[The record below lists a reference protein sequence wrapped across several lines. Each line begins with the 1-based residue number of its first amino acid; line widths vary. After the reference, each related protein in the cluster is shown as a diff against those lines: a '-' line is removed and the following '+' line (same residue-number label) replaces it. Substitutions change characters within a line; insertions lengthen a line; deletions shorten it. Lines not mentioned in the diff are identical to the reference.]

1 MKKKILSIILIIVVF
16 QYFCTFVFAENSE
29 TNEIV
34 TNAINNSTTNELSLN
49 EQKEEIDNK
58 IAETSDQLE
67 YVQDELT
74 ASLLKVQETE
84 DKISQYEKE
93 IEELGQKMETL
104 QNSINDASAKLAVA
118 TQYYQEKSDLL
129 ARRLVAIYESGDTQ
143 YLDVLLKAKS
153 ITEFIS
159 RSYMIQEIAE
169 YDSKLIDQIE
179 QVKDE
184 MDITKQKLENEQN
197 EIRIIKS
204 RSEQTSIVLPESR
217 SAKVSPIQITVF
229 KPAW

>member
-1 MKKKILSIILIIVVF
+1 MNMKKKILSIILIIVVF

-49 EQKEEIDNK
+49 EQKEVIDNK

-204 RSEQTSIVLPESR
+204 RSEQTSIVLKSEAKR
-217 SAKVSPIQITVF
+217 S
-229 KPAW
+229 

>member
-1 MKKKILSIILIIVVF
+1 MKKKIFSIILIIVVL

-29 TNEIV
+29 TNNIV
-34 TNAINNSTTNELSLN
+34 TNAINNSTTTELNLN
-49 EQKEEIDNK
+49 EQKEETDNK
-58 IAETSDQLE
+58 IAEASDQLE

-204 RSEQTSIVLPESR
+204 RSEQTSIVLNNM
-217 SAKVSPIQITVF
+217 KTLKQI
-229 KPAW
+229 

>member
-1 MKKKILSIILIIVVF
+1 MNMKKKILSIILIIVVF

-49 EQKEEIDNK
+49 EQKEVIDNK
-58 IAETSDQLE
+58 IAETSDKLE

-204 RSEQTSIVLPESR
+204 RSEQTSIVLTNMKLYSK
-217 SAKVSPIQITVF
+217 AI
-229 KPAW
+229 